1 MIHRINATQTA
12 EAPLDLPGAE
22 KVYPDKLKKI
32 VTDISQLTL
41 LEVAD
46 LNELLKVC
54 RENANLKLEPIR
66 NMFEAVRSYWKQ
78 FEINQTGN
86 LRLTFAFLLPE
97 NSEHTRCPDDVDG
110 RDAGGWPGSTS
121 QRGGETVIRL
131 FSVEMVM
138 CKG

>member
-1 MIHRINATQTA
+1 MIHRTNATQTA

-46 LNELLKVC
+46 LNELLKVG
-54 RENANLKLEPIR
+54 RENANLKTRTYPKHVR
-66 NMFEAVRSYWKQ
+66 NCSKQ

-86 LRLTFAFLLPE
+86 LSLNFAFLPPE
-97 NSEHTRCPDDVDG
+97 NSEHTRCPDDVDD
-110 RDAGGWPGSTS
+110 RDAGGWPGSTG
-121 QRGGETVIRL
+121 QRGGETAIR
-131 FSVEMVM
+131 FR
-138 CKG
+138 